1 MATDIPNLVLYVSMG
16 LDFAL
21 AYYKTG
27 RLEVSI
33 TVYFFNNAIGA
44 IARILMKTDHS
55 VIAAYGGV

>member
-33 TVYFFNNAIGA
+33 TVHCFNNAIGA
-44 IARILMKTDHS
+44 IARILMK
-55 VIAAYGGV
+55 